1 LRPDEED
8 PMAQTAGTIE
18 PGVRE
23 VLVNGSAMAAFMG
36 GGIGAF
42 VLGLV
47 VFLNE
52 TGAVSLPVL
61 YAPAG
66 GLSTRVALGVVLW
79 LVAWGILHSRWRN
92 REIVPGPVYKTT
104 TILIVLGIIATF
116 PPFLG
121 LF

>member
-1 LRPDEED
+1 
-8 PMAQTAGTIE
+8 MAHTVSAVETGDRVT
-18 PGVRE
+18 
-23 VLVNGSAMAAFMG
+23 LVNGSAMAAFLG

-42 VLGLV
+42 LLGLV
-47 VFLNE
+47 VFLSE

-66 GLSTRVALGVVLW
+66 GLSTRVAVAVALW
-79 LVAWGILHSRWRN
+79 LVAWGILHSRWKN
-92 REIVPGPVYKTT
+92 REMVPGPVHKAA
-104 TILIVLGIIATF
+104 IVLIALGILGTF

>member
-1 LRPDEED
+1 
-8 PMAQTAGTIE
+8 MAQATGTIE
-18 PGVRE
+18 PGVRD
-23 VLVNGSAMAAFMG
+23 VLVNGSAMAAFLG

-42 VLGLV
+42 LLGLV

-66 GLSTRVALGVVLW
+66 GLSTRAVLGVVLW
-79 LVAWGILHSRWRN
+79 LVAWGLLHNRWKDK
-92 REIVPGPVYKTT
+92 ELVTGPVFRTT
-104 TILIVLGIIATF
+104 VVLVALGILATF